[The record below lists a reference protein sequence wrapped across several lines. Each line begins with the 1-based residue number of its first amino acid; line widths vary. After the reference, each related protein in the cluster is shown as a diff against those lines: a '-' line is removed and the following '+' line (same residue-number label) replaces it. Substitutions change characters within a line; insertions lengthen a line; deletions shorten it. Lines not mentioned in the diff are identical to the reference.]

1 MNLLGLAQAPAPVSG
16 WQIGSTIATSTA
28 AVIALVVVV
37 INLVQRRRD
46 RERDEARD
54 LARAFARAKLVQ
66 LLQRPQWEALPAN
79 PAGHSAWGI
88 PITNLDDRYLL
99 DVTAE
104 FWTPHGNTGD
114 PKKPNAS
121 APEIVAPGTKNLRI
135 GVDFGQVGEDGSP
148 PVLTHWRLRWED
160 VDGYAWCFDQYGQ
173 GRPEPFTGQPPRPAT

>member
-1 MNLLGLAQAPAPVSG
+1 MNLLGLAQAPAPVSA

-46 RERDEARD
+46 REHEEARE
-54 LARAFARAKLVQ
+54 LAGAFARAKLVQ
-66 LLQRPQWEALPAN
+66 LLDRPQWDSLHTN
-79 PAGHSAWGI
+79 PAGRAAWGI

-104 FWTPHGNTGD
+104 FWTPHGNIGD

-121 APEIVAPGTKNLRI
+121 APDIVAPGMKNYRI

-173 GRPEPFTGQPPRPAT
+173 GRPERFTGQSPRPAT